1 MGKASGI
8 TKLQNQL
15 TGALIGLARSTEG
28 NEHLVTPEIN
38 KLVLEGLF
46 ATSATVNF
54 DEESLKELINKVH
67 AAKEY
72 LVPDCSKC
80 VNACG
85 RNDDYH
91 LELLWEEQEDT
102 RSLKSLI
109 LFGIR
114 GLAAYAYHAEILGYR
129 DKEISEFFYRALFAI
144 GIEWEMDEL
153 LPIALEVGKVSFK
166 CMELLDKANMETV
179 GTQVSLISSVEED
192 L

>member
-28 NEHLVTPEIN
+28 NEHLVTSEIN
-38 KLVLEGLF
+38 KLVLESLF
-46 ATSATVNF
+46 ATLTNVNF
-54 DEESLKELINKVH
+54 DEESLKEQIKKVH

-85 RNDDYH
+85 RNDDYN

-102 RSLKSLI
+102 RALKMRI
-109 LFGIR
+109 LTGIR
-114 GLAAYAYHAEILGYR
+114 EIAAHANREEGTEDRYKKIIGFIYKTLIVLGL
-129 DKEISEFFYRALFAI
+129 
-144 GIEWEMDEL
+144 EWETEEL
-153 LPIALEVGKVSFK
+153 IQTVQKLEIKSGLRYNLTNF
-166 CMELLDKANMETV
+166 N
-179 GTQVSLISSVEED
+179 
-192 L
+192 

>member
-1 MGKASGI
+1 M
-8 TKLQNQL
+8 
-15 TGALIGLARSTEG
+15 
-28 NEHLVTPEIN
+28 
-38 KLVLEGLF
+38 
-46 ATSATVNF
+46 
-54 DEESLKELINKVH
+54 
-67 AAKEY
+67 
-72 LVPDCSKC
+72 
-80 VNACG
+80 NACG

-144 GIEWEMDEL
+144 GIEWEMEEL